1 MCPVIKKTHKIEY
14 AFIMD
19 IIIYFRSK
27 WSKQGIKKIP
37 VFPQFT
43 VNSFYNSIHQ
53 TGYLQSNWKSKL
65 YIWF

>member
-1 MCPVIKKTHKIEY
+1 MCPVIKKPHKIEY

-53 TGYLQSNWKSKL
+53 TGYL
-65 YIWF
+65 